1 MISPE
6 EIREAEQ
13 ELEEEND
20 VYNKEMDNCI
30 RASSLLYS
38 RLFELGERIHMANQR
53 STARLSED
61 YTIST
66 LLGQKY

>member
-13 ELEEEND
+13 ELEEED
-20 VYNKEMDNCI
+20 GGYNKEMDNCI

-38 RLFELGERIHMANQR
+38 RLFEFSQRIHMADKG
-53 STARLSED
+53 ST
-61 YTIST
+61 T
-66 LLGQKY
+66 

>member
-30 RASSLLYS
+30 RASSILYA
-38 RLFELGERIHMANQR
+38 RLFEFSQRIHMADER
-53 STARLSED
+53 ST
-61 YTIST
+61 T
-66 LLGQKY
+66 

>member
-13 ELEEEND
+13 ELEGEND

-30 RASSLLYS
+30 RASSILYA
-38 RLFELGERIHMANQR
+38 RLFEFSQRIHMADER
-53 STARLSED
+53 ST
-61 YTIST
+61 T
-66 LLGQKY
+66 

>member
-13 ELEEEND
+13 ELEEENG

-30 RASSLLYS
+30 RASSVLYS
-38 RLFELGERIHMANQR
+38 RLFEFSQRIHMADER
-53 STARLSED
+53 ST
-61 YTIST
+61 T
-66 LLGQKY
+66 

>member
-30 RASSLLYS
+30 RASSVLY
-38 RLFELGERIHMANQR
+38 
-53 STARLSED
+53 ARLLEFSQRIYMADERP
-61 YTIST
+61 TT
-66 LLGQKY
+66 

>member
-13 ELEEEND
+13 ELEEED
-20 VYNKEMDNCI
+20 GVYNKEMDNCI

-38 RLFELGERIHMANQR
+38 RLFELGERIYMANQR
-53 STARLSED
+53 SATRLSSHF
-61 YTIST
+61 TIP
-66 LLGQKY
+66 

>member
-13 ELEEEND
+13 ELEEKD
-20 VYNKEMDNCI
+20 GVYNKEMDNCI

-38 RLFELGERIHMANQR
+38 RLFELGERIHLADKG
-53 STARLSED
+53 ST
-61 YTIST
+61 T
-66 LLGQKY
+66 

>member
-13 ELEEEND
+13 ELEESKD
-20 VYNKEMDNCI
+20 GLYNQEMDNCI

-38 RLFELGERIHMANQR
+38 RLFELGERIYMANQR
-53 STARLSED
+53 SATRLSSHF
-61 YTIST
+61 TIP
-66 LLGQKY
+66 

>member
-30 RASSLLYS
+30 RASSILYA
-38 RLFELGERIHMANQR
+38 RLFEFSQRIHMADKR
-53 STARLSED
+53 STARLS
-61 YTIST
+61 
-66 LLGQKY
+66 

>member
-20 VYNKEMDNCI
+20 VHNKEMDNCNC
-30 RASSLLYS
+30 SGGLLHTRPS
-38 RLFELGERIHMANQR
+38 FF
-53 STARLSED
+53 S
-61 YTIST
+61 
-66 LLGQKY
+66 K